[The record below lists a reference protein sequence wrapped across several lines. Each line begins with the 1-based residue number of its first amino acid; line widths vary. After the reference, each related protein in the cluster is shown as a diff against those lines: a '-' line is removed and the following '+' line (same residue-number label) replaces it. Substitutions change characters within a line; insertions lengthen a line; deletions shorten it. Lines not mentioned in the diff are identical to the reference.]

1 MSNFAES
8 TLSNFSAKMVTKT
21 RDKLIEVARQL
32 FVNKGVEHT
41 TMNDIA
47 LASEKGRRTI
57 YTYFKSKREILDAV
71 VENQSNQVIDTLLAA
86 VNSDMP
92 YEQKLRKYL
101 QLRFDIVDQ
110 RDIKP
115 RSPHVR
121 MWLPF
126 ATRTA
131 GKKNLVYDK
140 AIDKE
145 RELFARFLNDG
156 VKAGAF
162 SEEQVSRLPML
173 IKLAFYFIDY
183 GHVYGH
189 VPLELIGDKN
199 LRDNFV
205 EFVVKAITINQ
216 SI

>member
-1 MSNFAES
+1 
-8 TLSNFSAKMVTKT
+8 MVSKT
-21 RDKLIEVARQL
+21 RDKLIDVARQL

-47 LASEKGRRTI
+47 IASEKGRRTI
-57 YTYFKSKREILDAV
+57 YTYFKNKREILDAV
-71 VENQSNQVIDTLLAA
+71 VERQSNQVIDTLLTAINTDQPFA
-86 VNSDMP
+86 
-92 YEQKLRKYL
+92 EKLRKYL
-101 QLRFDIVDQ
+101 QLRFHIVDQ
-110 RDIKP
+110 QDLKP

-126 ATRTA
+126 ATRTT
-131 GKKNLVYDK
+131 GKKNLIYDK
-140 AIDKE
+140 AIRKE
-145 RELFARFLNDG
+145 RELFAKLLQDG
-156 VKAGAF
+156 VEAGAF
-162 SEEQVSRLPML
+162 SAEQVSRLPML

-189 VPLELIGDKN
+189 VPVELIGDKN

-205 EFVVKAITINQ
+205 EFVVNAITINQ